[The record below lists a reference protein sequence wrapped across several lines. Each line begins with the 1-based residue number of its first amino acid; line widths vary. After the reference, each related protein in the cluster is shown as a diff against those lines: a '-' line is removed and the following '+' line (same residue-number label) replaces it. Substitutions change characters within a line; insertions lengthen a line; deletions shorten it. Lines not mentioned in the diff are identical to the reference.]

1 MQRLVYGVV
10 VFVLAIMTGGCS
22 VYPLPEN
29 VMRFDSDKIAAVI
42 RCQTRDAIRQVIL
55 RNITAAKSPIVYGRK
70 TRDELLDWLQSN
82 PENFR
87 RLTWEKFAPELRGP
101 FVFYKD
107 TSVSYDFTIDGTE
120 MNTAGVNL
128 TLIKKLTAGT
138 DNIGVVAKNDRTR
151 EVKRHFRSFD
161 TFDSLARLM
170 REDACSTIMP
180 EQVDPVYPTAG
191 LLRINSLIDSFL
203 LANQWENLAGDD
215 KNYTT
220 AQMTDT
226 LTFTTKWTGNIDP
239 STTVDPIVG
248 RWVPTSA
255 SLNIDNSRQDLHT
268 IIILISLPPD
278 KSGLPQFDEYGRILP
293 PGQVGVRAAASA
305 ALDRQK
311 DYNTQDA
318 LTRLGTGVG
327 RIGN

>member
-1 MQRLVYGVV
+1 MQRVVSVVALVLG
-10 VFVLAIMTGGCS
+10 ISIGGCS
-22 VYPLPEN
+22 IYPLPED
-29 VMRFDSDKIAAVI
+29 VMPFDSDKIAAIV

-55 RNITAAKSPIVYGRK
+55 RNVAAAKSPIVYGRT
-70 TRDELLDWLQSN
+70 TREELVTWLQEN

-87 RLTWEKFAPELRGP
+87 SLKWEKFAPELKNP
-101 FVFYKD
+101 FLFYKD
-107 TSVSYDFTIDGTE
+107 TSVSYDFSIDSTE

-128 TLIKKLTAGT
+128 TLLRKLTGGT
-138 DNIGVVAKNDRTR
+138 DNVGLVAKNDRTR

-170 REDACSTIMP
+170 REDACYDMP
-180 EQVDPVYPTAG
+180 QQINPVFPTAG

-203 LANQWENLAGDD
+203 LANQWGNLAGDD
-215 KNYTT
+215 KSYTT

-226 LTFTTKWTGNIDP
+226 ITFTTKSTGNFDP
-239 STTVDPIVG
+239 STTADPVVG
-248 RWVPTSA
+248 RFVPSSV
-255 SLNIDNSRQDLHT
+255 SLTIDNSRQDLHT

-278 KSGLPQFDEYGRILP
+278 KKGLPQFDEYGRILP
-293 PGQVGVRAAASA
+293 PGKTGQRAAASA
-305 ALDRQK
+305 TLDRQK